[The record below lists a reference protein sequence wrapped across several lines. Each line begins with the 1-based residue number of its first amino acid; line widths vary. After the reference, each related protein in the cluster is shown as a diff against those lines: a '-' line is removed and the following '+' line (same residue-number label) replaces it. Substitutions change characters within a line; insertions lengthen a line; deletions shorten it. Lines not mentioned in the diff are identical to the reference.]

1 MFQRRIKSE
10 IHKEKF
16 GYWELNSSKNIPGLG
31 EYDLGRKE
39 KDFAA
44 VSIVKNVTFRWKETQ
59 PDQKIWVRSK
69 DYVFIFKQTKTK
81 QIKENSSCQ

>member
-16 GYWELNSSKNIPGLG
+16 GYWELNSSKNTPGLG
-31 EYDLGRKE
+31 EYDLERKE

-81 QIKENSSCQ
+81 QI